1 MVTSSSPLRRSDSS
15 ATGCSHFTRRD
26 IGRSADKLMNYWM
39 VKQEPT
45 AYSWDDF
52 VKDGK
57 TDWTGV
63 RNFNARNFLREMKN
77 GDKVY
82 FYHSVVGKEVVGIA
96 KVTKEAF
103 PDPTDTAWHA
113 VELTPDKPLKKPV
126 TLEQIRGNKALANI
140 YLVRQPRFS
149 VMPLTKDEF

>member
-1 MVTSSSPLRRSDSS
+1 
-15 ATGCSHFTRRD
+15 
-26 IGRSADKLMNYWM
+26 MNHWL

-63 RNFNARNFLREMKN
+63 RNFKARNFLKEMKE
-77 GDKVY
+77 GDRVY
-82 FYHSVVGKEVVGIA
+82 FYHSVVGKEIVGIA
-96 KVTKEAF
+96 EVSKSAF
-103 PDPTDTAWHA
+103 PDPTNTAWHA
-113 VELTPDKPLKKPV
+113 VEIKPLKPLKRPV
-126 TLEQIRGNKALANI
+126 TLANIKANKALANI

-149 VMPLTKDEF
+149 VMPLTKDEYEEILSMSK

>member
-1 MVTSSSPLRRSDSS
+1 
-15 ATGCSHFTRRD
+15 
-26 IGRSADKLMNYWM
+26 MNYWM

-52 VKDGK
+52 VKEGK

-63 RNFNARNFLREMKN
+63 RNFKARNFLKEMKT

-82 FYHSVVGKEVVGIA
+82 FYHSVIGKEVVGIA

-113 VELTPDKPLKKPV
+113 VELTPVKPLKKPV
-126 TLEQIRGNKALANI
+126 TLESIKGNKALANI

-149 VMPLTKDEF
+149 VMPLTKDEFEEILSMSK

>member
-1 MVTSSSPLRRSDSS
+1 
-15 ATGCSHFTRRD
+15 
-26 IGRSADKLMNYWM
+26 MNYWM

-52 VKDGK
+52 VKEGK

-63 RNFNARNFLREMKN
+63 RNFKARNFLKEMKK
-77 GDKVY
+77 GDKVF

-113 VELTPDKPLKKPV
+113 VEITPDKPLKKPV
-126 TLEQIRGNKALANI
+126 TLADIKENKALANI

-149 VMPLTKDEF
+149 VMPLTKDEFEEILSMSK

>member
-1 MVTSSSPLRRSDSS
+1 
-15 ATGCSHFTRRD
+15 
-26 IGRSADKLMNYWM
+26 MNYWI

-63 RNFNARNFLREMKN
+63 RNFKARNFLKDMQT

-103 PDPTDTAWHA
+103 PDPTDTAWSA
-113 VELTPDKPLKKPV
+113 VELTPDKPLQKPV
-126 TLEQIRGNKALANI
+126 TLVDIKANKLLANI

-149 VMPLTKDEF
+149 VMPLTKDEFDEILSMSK

>member
-1 MVTSSSPLRRSDSS
+1 
-15 ATGCSHFTRRD
+15 
-26 IGRSADKLMNYWM
+26 M

-52 VKDGK
+52 VKEGK

-63 RNFNARNFLREMKN
+63 RNFKARNFLKEMKN
-77 GDKVY
+77 GDKVF
-82 FYHSVVGKEVVGIA
+82 FYHSVVGKEIVGIA
-96 KVTKEAF
+96 TVTKEAF

-126 TLEQIRGNKALANI
+126 TLDAIKANALLSNI

-149 VMPLTKDEF
+149 VMPLTKDEFQEILSMSK

>member
-1 MVTSSSPLRRSDSS
+1 
-15 ATGCSHFTRRD
+15 
-26 IGRSADKLMNYWM
+26 MNYWI

-63 RNFNARNFLREMKN
+63 RNFKARNNLKAMKL

-82 FYHSVVGKEVVGIA
+82 FYHSVVGKEIVGIA
-96 KVTKEAF
+96 EVSKEAF
-103 PDPTDTAWHA
+103 PDPTDKAWHA
-113 VELTPDKPLKKPV
+113 VELKPVRPLKKPV
-126 TLEQIRGNKALANI
+126 TLAALRENKALANI
-140 YLVRQPRFS
+140 YLIRQPRLS
-149 VMPLTKDEF
+149 VMPITKDEYQEILSMSK

>member
-1 MVTSSSPLRRSDSS
+1 M
-15 ATGCSHFTRRD
+15 A
-26 IGRSADKLMNYWM
+26 YWM

-45 AYSWDDF
+45 DYSWDDL
-52 VKDGK
+52 VKEGK

-63 RNFNARNFLREMKN
+63 RNFKARNFLKEMKK
-77 GDKVY
+77 GDKVF

-96 KVTKEAF
+96 EVTKEAF

-113 VELTPDKPLKKPV
+113 VEIKPVKPLKKSV
-126 TLEQIRGNKALANI
+126 TLEAVKANKALANI

-149 VMPLTKDEF
+149 VMPLTKDEFDEILSMGK

>member
-1 MVTSSSPLRRSDSS
+1 
-15 ATGCSHFTRRD
+15 
-26 IGRSADKLMNYWM
+26 MNYWL

-45 AYSWDDF
+45 AYSWDEF

-63 RNFNARNFLREMKN
+63 RNYQARNFLKEMKK

-82 FYHSVVGKEVVGIA
+82 YYHSNVGKEVVGIA
-96 KVTKEAF
+96 EVTIEAF

-113 VELTPDKPLKKPV
+113 VELTPVNPLKKPV
-126 TLEQIRGNKALANI
+126 TLAQIKANGALANI

-149 VMPLTKDEF
+149 VMPLTKDEYQEILSMSK